1 MPAETIE
8 LIVFDWDGTL
18 VDSTAA
24 IANAIRGAA
33 ADLDLV
39 VPSFGKASH
48 VIGLGL
54 ADALRHA
61 VPDLRHEQ
69 ISEFSDRYRHHF
81 VQLAADLAPFD
92 GVVPMLEAL
101 KSKSTLVTI
110 ATGKSR
116 AGLDRALDDA
126 NWRPFFASTRCADEG
141 APKPDP
147 WMLNDLCESMGVAP
161 SNTVMIGDTSH
172 DLNMAASAG
181 THSIGV
187 TYGAHP
193 RAELAAL
200 ASIGMVDNAN
210 DLHALLMVLIGEQ
223 GR

>member
-1 MPAETIE
+1 
-8 LIVFDWDGTL
+8 
-18 VDSTAA
+18 
-24 IANAIRGAA
+24 
-33 ADLDLV
+33 
-39 VPSFGKASH
+39 
-48 VIGLGL
+48 
-54 ADALRHA
+54 
-61 VPDLRHEQ
+61 
-69 ISEFSDRYRHHF
+69 SEFSDRYRHHF